1 MDVTDRVAVVTGA
14 SSGIGKQFSAD
25 LIDRGA
31 TVFGLAR
38 SLDKMEAIRD
48 ELGDAFHPV
57 TCDVRDEDA
66 VTSAF
71 ETVVDAAGRIDILI
85 NNAGLGK
92 FGPVETFDTD
102 TWDTL
107 METNVRGV
115 FLCTKAA
122 VPTMQAQNEDSGFGG
137 HIINIASIA
146 GLLGNP
152 NISAYNATKFSVRGF
167 SASIMKELRDDGIK
181 VTCVYPGSIETNFFE
196 IAGVDI
202 TDHPMH
208 ADDVSSTVMH
218 VIEGP
223 DNYLISEVVM
233 RPLRPRG

>member
-57 TCDVRDEDA
+57 ACDVRDEDS

-92 FGPVETFDTD
+92 FGPVEAFDTD

-137 HIINIASIA
+137 HIVNIASIA

-196 IAGVDI
+196 VAGVDI
-202 TDHPMH
+202 TDHPMQ
-208 ADDVSSTVMH
+208 AEDVSSTVLH